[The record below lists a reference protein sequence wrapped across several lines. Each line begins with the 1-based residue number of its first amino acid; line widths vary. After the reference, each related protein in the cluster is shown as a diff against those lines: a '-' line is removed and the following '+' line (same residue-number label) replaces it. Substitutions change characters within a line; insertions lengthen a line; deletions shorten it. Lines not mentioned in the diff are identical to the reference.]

1 MAKIAKKILVI
12 LIVFVLTGLNFITVG
27 ANISIAAEE
36 SNEEDEEIQVEIEQ
50 NVEKYL
56 MLNEEET
63 LLQESVNVKISGDA
77 KRENERIELETPK
90 IQGQSPKSVQVI
102 LNRTR
107 LRQWF
112 C

>member
-36 SNEEDEEIQVEIEQ
+36 SNEKDEELQVEIKQ

-56 MLNEEET
+56 MLNEEEA
-63 LLQESVNVKISGDA
+63 LLQESVNVKISSNA
-77 KRENERIELETPK
+77 NRENERIEIEAPK

-102 LNRTR
+102 LNGTR
-107 LRQWF
+107 FRQ
-112 C
+112 

>member
-36 SNEEDEEIQVEIEQ
+36 SNEEDEEIQVE
-50 NVEKYL
+50 
-56 MLNEEET
+56 T
-63 LLQESVNVKISGDA
+63 A
-77 KRENERIELETPK
+77 K
-90 IQGQSPKSVQVI
+90 
-102 LNRTR
+102 
-107 LRQWF
+107 